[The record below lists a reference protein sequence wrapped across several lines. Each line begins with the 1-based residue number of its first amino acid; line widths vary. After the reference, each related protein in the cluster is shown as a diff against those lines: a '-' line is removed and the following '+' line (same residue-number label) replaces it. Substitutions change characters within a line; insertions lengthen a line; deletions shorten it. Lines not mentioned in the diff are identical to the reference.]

1 MIMMGWVLAGPMKN
15 STAGQ
20 QYRTSGPDDALTV
33 PRELHFDGT
42 HSQLLAM
49 PVPELVQLRGQQ
61 LGRHAQRALAQ
72 GATCSLFEKNHATA
86 FDLELFLELVATE
99 AVAVDVVLLA
109 SRPQDIDGGL
119 VIGINASAPA
129 TAAEPRTISLIIAE
143 ETVLTFV
150 LPPGKRSL
158 SVRAIADRNVVE
170 VFVGHGRGIYTSA
183 VNISAVAAPGA
194 FLTAHLPVTLMNSSA
209 YEMGCC
215 WKASQQARLKTTDD
229 LATLSDQKFD
239 HAHTW
244 WVVAKS
250 GMIHDHCIRIE
261 KECSAV

>member
-1 MIMMGWVLAGPMKN
+1 M
-15 STAGQ
+15 
-20 QYRTSGPDDALTV
+20 Y
-33 PRELHFDGT
+33 
-42 HSQLLAM
+42 
-49 PVPELVQLRGQQ
+49 
-61 LGRHAQRALAQ
+61 
-72 GATCSLFEKNHATA
+72 
-86 FDLELFLELVATE
+86 
-99 AVAVDVVLLA
+99 
-109 SRPQDIDGGL
+109 
-119 VIGINASAPA
+119 
-129 TAAEPRTISLIIAE
+129 
-143 ETVLTFV
+143 
-150 LPPGKRSL
+150 KRSL